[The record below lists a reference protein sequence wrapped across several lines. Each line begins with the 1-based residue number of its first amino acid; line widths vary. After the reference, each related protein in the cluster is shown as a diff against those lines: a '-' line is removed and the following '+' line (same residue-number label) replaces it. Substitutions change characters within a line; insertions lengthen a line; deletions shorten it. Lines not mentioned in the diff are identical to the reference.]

1 MRRRRRRGQPP
12 GAVPAAWRTG
22 PAPRL
27 SDAPVGATV
36 VITSIDDGAHGRGQ
50 RLEDLGF
57 LPGTAVRVE
66 RRAPL
71 GDPVLYQLRG
81 VRMAIRLADANLV
94 RVSDGGHA

>member
-1 MRRRRRRGQPP
+1 VAAGG
-12 GAVPAAWRTG
+12 GAG
-22 PAPRL
+22 PEPRL

-36 VITSIDDGAHGRGQ
+36 VITSIEDGLHGRGR

-57 LPGTAVRVE
+57 LPGTTVRVE

-81 VRMAIRLADANLV
+81 VRMAIRLADADLV
-94 RVSDGGHA
+94 RVSGGGGA